1 MSALPP
7 FERPGDWRAKVTIYR
22 DDVAIA
28 YADTYLTSGGM
39 PLDLADA
46 AFQIGNVLAGQPTL
60 TARGQREQDAA
71 ARARRGRGDG
81 PMSTEQEI
89 TPKEAPDA

>member
-1 MSALPP
+1 MSTLPP

-28 YADTYLTSGGM
+28 YADTYLTSGDM

-71 ARARRGRGDG
+71 ERTDR
-81 PMSTEQEI
+81 
-89 TPKEAPDA
+89 